1 MNIGRYDQKIKFVTD
16 GQVVDDYGG
25 YTPSEVDIL
34 TTFAAIEQTQEARS
48 FSQARTMQQSEFGFP
63 ATYVVSVMYRQS
75 FIPTKDMRVV
85 WRDVKY
91 NITTSPEVNN
101 VRMQKEWTFV
111 ISAMQ

>member
-1 MNIGRYDQKIKFVTD
+1 MKIGRYDQKIKFVTD
-16 GQVVDDYGG
+16 GQVTDDYGG
-25 YTPSEVDIL
+25 YTPSEAVIL
-34 TTFAAIEQTQEARS
+34 TTYAVIEQVAQT
-48 FSQARTMQQSEFGFP
+48 RTIEQMQMGLP
-63 ATYVVSVMYRQS
+63 ATYRVSVMYRQS
-75 FIPTKDMRVV
+75 FTPTVDMRVV